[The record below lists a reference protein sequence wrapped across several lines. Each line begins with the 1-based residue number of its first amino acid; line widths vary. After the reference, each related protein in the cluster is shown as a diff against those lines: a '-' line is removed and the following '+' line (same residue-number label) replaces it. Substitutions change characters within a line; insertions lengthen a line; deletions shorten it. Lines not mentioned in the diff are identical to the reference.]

1 MTTDTSNI
9 VLNLSGNWKES
20 MRQIEAEAQKV
31 SKAFGDIDDV
41 VGETF
46 ANWAQTQAELIKR
59 STSGLDD
66 LRSAVEEVGD
76 GLESLRGKSG
86 ARIRD
91 AILDNVDAPEQRLK
105 LFRREL
111 DQELTGTGPAAL
123 RALRPLNDALGR
135 SAAEFEILKAKAG
148 PAGEIAIDVLRGM
161 GIEATSMASL
171 VSSAGLLAAGAL
183 GGLALAA
190 GGAALALGV
199 GGLASS
205 VKEYVKSSE
214 EATERAELF
223 EAQTTALQVSVGR
236 LTYDVLGLD
245 DAISGL
251 TFGTGIVVDQVDRLD
266 SGTIQLADKFVDLGL
281 KATPLGDV
289 FVSLKDLG
297 GGVLTIFSSL
307 SDEGDRLAQ
316 SVKGASDS
324 YEDFNSQLERSIKLA
339 DAATKAGAQESGS
352 GDRLA
357 QQRGRQASSAATISK
372 GALPKRQGSGP
383 KRKSIEPARNRASS
397 LVAGAIDFGDSNSEA
412 LFDFQRTDTELPFL
426 IGDVR
431 APFEELAGVVA
442 DETSSRGNARRRGR
456 AEQDALKNLGFADGG
471 EFEKQIGRLKTLGG
485 VLDDA
490 KGAATGFGVALSEA
504 LAGLASGGLTL
515 DNFGA
520 AIRGAF
526 GSLWSD
532 LGRGF
537 VAQGIA
543 LGFAGDFAGG
553 AALVAAGIGLQA
565 TAGLVGGKGKGG
577 GVSAP
582 SSASEVSRSA
592 TSLARDLRGG
602 RDTGREEVVVLRVG
616 DQDLRAYQ
624 RRKAADDARRGW
636 GVAA

>member
-20 MRQIEAEAQKV
+20 MRQIEVEAQKV

-105 LFRREL
+105 LFNREL
-111 DQELTGTGPAAL
+111 NQELTGTGPAAL
-123 RALRPLNDALGR
+123 RSLRPLNDALGR

-148 PAGEIAIDVLRGM
+148 PAGEVAINVLRGM

-171 VSSAGLLAAGAL
+171 VSSAGVLAIGAL

-205 VKEYVKSSE
+205 VREYVKSSE

-223 EAQTTALQVSVGR
+223 EAQTTALQVSVGK
-236 LTYDVLGLD
+236 LTYDVLGLE
-245 DAISGL
+245 DALSGL
-251 TFGTGIVVDQVDRLD
+251 TFGTGIVVDKVSQLD
-266 SGTIQLADKFVDLGL
+266 SGTVQLADQFVDLGL

-297 GGVLTIFSSL
+297 GGVLTVFSSL

-316 SVKGASDS
+316 SVKGASDE
-324 YEDFNSQLERSIKLA
+324 YESFNKQLERSIKLA
-339 DAATKAGAQESGS
+339 DDANKAGAQDSGL

-357 QQRGRQASSAATISK
+357 QQRGRQASSAATLSR
-372 GALPKRQGSGP
+372 GALPKKQGSP

-397 LVAGAIDFGDSNSEA
+397 LVSGAIQFGDSNSEA
-412 LFDFQRTDTELPFL
+412 LFDFARTDTELPFL

-431 APFEELAGVVA
+431 AAFDPLAAVVA
-442 DETSSRGNARRRGR
+442 AETSPQGNRRRGER
-456 AEQDALKNLGFADGG
+456 AEEIAASKGLAGSDFD
-471 EFEKQIGRLKTLGG
+471 KQISRLKALGG

-515 DNFGA
+515 NNFGS

-565 TAGLVGGKGKGG
+565 TAGLVSGKGRAGG
-577 GVSAP
+577 GAAPSAP
-582 SSASEVSRSA
+582 SEVSRSA

-602 RDTGREEVVVLRVG
+602 RDSAREEVLVLRV
-616 DQDLRAYQ
+616 DDEDIRAHR